1 MPPTSDAE
9 RFGLEEVMAF
19 REMIGAS
26 KELRKEEAR
35 LAVHSVRDLQVES
48 GDVSIPI
55 RIYSPA
61 GEGPFPVVHYFHGAG
76 WVAGNLDTHDNIC
89 RYFSAKLNSVV
100 VAVDYRLAPEYKWP
114 AGFDDCFQSFAWV
127 MDHADDFN
135 IGPSRCAVS
144 GESAAGHLAAAV
156 ALKARNEGFPKI
168 AFQLLAYAIV
178 DGTSPS
184 GRNFKQHLF
193 DESGD
198 AATDYASPAL
208 ANYLTGLPPA
218 LIIYGEEEEARAE
231 NERYI
236 QRLKDHGIPVES
248 LMVEGQGHA
257 VFPWVSASG
266 NQHVLDKAVEALNRV
281 FD

>member
-61 GEGPFPVVHYFHGAG
+61 GEGPFPVVHYFHG
-76 WVAGNLDTHDNIC
+76 
-89 RYFSAKLNSVV
+89 
-100 VAVDYRLAPEYKWP
+100 VDYRLAPEYKWP

-208 ANYLTGLPPA
+208 ASYLTGLPPA

>member
-1 MPPTSDAE
+1 
-9 RFGLEEVMAF
+9 MAF

-135 IGPSRCAVS
+135 IDPSRCAVS
-144 GESAAGHLAAAV
+144 GESAGGIWPLPLRSKLAT
-156 ALKARNEGFPKI
+156 KDFPKLR
-168 AFQLLAYAIV
+168 FNFWPMRLLMV
-178 DGTSPS
+178 RVHP
-184 GRNFKQHLF
+184 
-193 DESGD
+193 
-198 AATDYASPAL
+198 AATSNSICSTSQA
-208 ANYLTGLPPA
+208 TPPQITPH
-218 LIIYGEEEEARAE
+218 LLWRAT
-231 NERYI
+231 
-236 QRLKDHGIPVES
+236 
-248 LMVEGQGHA
+248 
-257 VFPWVSASG
+257 
-266 NQHVLDKAVEALNRV
+266 
-281 FD
+281 